1 MAMPYITGGRY
12 ITLTDPSKLAT
23 IIIGAAKEDTSL
35 EKILHLVDQIAV
47 DCIGPSEND
56 VR

>member
-56 VR
+56 VG